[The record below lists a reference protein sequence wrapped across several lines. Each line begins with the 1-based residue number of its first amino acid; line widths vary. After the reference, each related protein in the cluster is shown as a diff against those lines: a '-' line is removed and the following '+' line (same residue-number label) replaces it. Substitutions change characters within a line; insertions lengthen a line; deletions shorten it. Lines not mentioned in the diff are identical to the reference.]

1 MLDQW
6 VKITTIAA
14 ASVLIVSAIIGA
26 TVGGI
31 IWLVRLDNDV
41 RQLQTDVRQLQAD
54 VAQLQTDVSQMQL
67 DIKQIQ
73 DNQQIIIEI
82 LRELSVDV
90 QKSEADLLGHT
101 HDPDGRARLPLTTT
115 R

>member
-14 ASVLIVSAIIGA
+14 ASVLILSAIIGA

-41 RQLQTDVRQLQAD
+41 RQLQTDV
-54 VAQLQTDVSQMQL
+54 SQMKL

-73 DNQQIIIEI
+73 DNQQVIIEI
-82 LRELSVDV
+82 LRELSADA
-90 QKSEADLLGHT
+90 QENKADLLGHT
-101 HDPDGRARLPLTTT
+101 HAPDGRTRLPLNL

>member
-14 ASVLIVSAIIGA
+14 ASVLILSAIIGA
-26 TVGGI
+26 SVGGI
-31 IWLVRLDNDV
+31 VWLVRLDNDV
-41 RQLQTDVRQLQAD
+41 RQLQTDV
-54 VAQLQTDVSQMQL
+54 AQMKS

-73 DNQQIIIEI
+73 DNQQVIIEI
-82 LRELSVDV
+82 LRELSADA
-90 QKSEADLLGHT
+90 QENKADLLGHT
-101 HDPDGRARLPLTTT
+101 HDPDGRTRLPLNL

>member
-14 ASVLIVSAIIGA
+14 ASVLILSAIIGA

-41 RQLQTDVRQLQAD
+41 RQLQTDV
-54 VAQLQTDVSQMQL
+54 SQMKL

-82 LRELSVDV
+82 LRELSNDA
-90 QKSEADLLGHT
+90 QENKADLLGHT
-101 HDPDGRARLPLTTT
+101 HDPDGRTRLPLNL

>member
-26 TVGGI
+26 SVGGI
-31 IWLVRLDNDV
+31 VWLVRLDNDV
-41 RQLQTDVRQLQAD
+41 RQLQTDV
-54 VAQLQTDVSQMQL
+54 AQMKL

-82 LRELSVDV
+82 LRELSADA
-90 QKSEADLLGHT
+90 QENKADLIGHT
-101 HDPDGRARLPLTTT
+101 HDADGRTRLPLNL

>member
-26 TVGGI
+26 SVGGI

-41 RQLQTDVRQLQAD
+41 RQLQTDV
-54 VAQLQTDVSQMQL
+54 AQMKS
-67 DIKQIQ
+67 DIKKIQ
-73 DNQQIIIEI
+73 DNQQVIIEI
-82 LRELSVDV
+82 LRELSADA
-90 QKSEADLLGHT
+90 QESKADLLDHT
-101 HDPDGRARLPLTTT
+101 HDPDGRTRLPLNL

>member
-26 TVGGI
+26 SVGGI
-31 IWLVRLDNDV
+31 VWLVRLDNDV
-41 RQLQTDVRQLQAD
+41 RQLQTDV
-54 VAQLQTDVSQMQL
+54 AQMKL

-73 DNQQIIIEI
+73 DNQQVIIEI
-82 LRELSVDV
+82 LRELSADA
-90 QKSEADLLGHT
+90 QENKADLLGHT
-101 HDPDGRARLPLTTT
+101 HDPDGRTRLPLNL

>member
-26 TVGGI
+26 TIGGI

-54 VAQLQTDVSQMQL
+54 VAQMKL

-82 LRELSVDV
+82 LRELSNDA
-90 QKSEADLLGHT
+90 QESKADLLGHT
-101 HDPDGRARLPLTTT
+101 HDPDGRTRLPLNL